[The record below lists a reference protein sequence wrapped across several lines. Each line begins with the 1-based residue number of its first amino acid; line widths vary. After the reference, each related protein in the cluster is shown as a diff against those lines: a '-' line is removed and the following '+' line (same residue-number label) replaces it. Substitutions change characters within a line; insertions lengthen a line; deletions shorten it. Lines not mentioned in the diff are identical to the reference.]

1 MEGPPPQILRVDED
15 FIKTLNIEI
24 IKGDDFS
31 KRSSEE
37 VAYILNEAAAKT
49 WKVEDL
55 VGRRASNSFVKNT
68 GEIVGIVKDFHF
80 ASLHTEIRPLVLEY
94 NPASVSYLLVKI
106 KGEQIPEALAFLEA
120 KSGEIAPGH
129 LFSYT
134 FLDDKM
140 DRLYVSEVRM
150 SDLFKVF
157 TQLAL
162 IISCLGLFGLSAY
175 SAQQRTKE
183 VGVRKVLGASVPALV
198 VLLSKE
204 FIRLVFIAFVLA
216 GPVAYFAMNRWL
228 ESFAYRVEVGPM
240 VFVITL
246 VSVLVIAWMS
256 VSYQAIRA
264 ARANPVQSLRY
275 E

>member
-1 MEGPPPQILRVDED
+1 MYTYVLLEENHSLEQVEARVPDFLAHFYGENGTREEILAQRHLRLQPITD
-15 FIKTLNIEI
+15 IHLYSTLSAEMGATSDIAYVYI
-24 IKGDDFS
+24 FS
-31 KRSSEE
+31 
-37 VAYILNEAAAKT
+37 AAALLILLLAG
-49 WKVEDL
+49 V
-55 VGRRASNSFVKNT
+55 NFVNIST
-68 GEIVGIVKDFHF
+68 
-80 ASLHTEIRPLVLEY
+80 
-94 NPASVSYLLVKI
+94 
-106 KGEQIPEALAFLEA
+106 ALAFLEA
-120 KSGEIAPGH
+120 KSGEIVPGH
-129 LFSYT
+129 LFTYT

-150 SDLFKVF
+150 SDLFKAF

-204 FIRLVFIAFVLA
+204 FIRLVVIAFVVAAPL
-216 GPVAYFAMNRWL
+216 AYFGINRWL

-240 VFVITL
+240 VFFVAL
-246 VSVLVIAWMS
+246 VSVLVIAWLS

-264 ARANPVQSLRY
+264 ARVNPVESLKY